1 MQHFEPRTPITA
13 KAPASASLEPPR
25 RIEVAFICATWC
37 ATCREFLPQV
47 QRLADANPH
56 VGFLALDV
64 EADADLLGDV
74 DVDDFPTL
82 VVAHPRGVL
91 YYGTTLPQVPVVQRL
106 LDDLLGRDA
115 APLDSAEAQAL
126 AQRIRAADNDG

>member
-1 MQHFEPRTPITA
+1 MQHFKPLIPVSPKTP
-13 KAPASASLEPPR
+13 APASSESLR

-56 VGFLALDV
+56 ASFLALDV
-64 EADADLLGDV
+64 EADADLLGDI

-91 YYGTTLPQVPVVQRL
+91 YYGPTVPQVPVVQRL

-115 APLDSAEAQAL
+115 APLDSAEAQEL
-126 AQRIRAADNDG
+126 GQRIRATDDGR